1 MRTSP
6 LCCDGAGRQCL
17 QATDLLL
24 QLGHSTGGPTLNK
37 TWLATAFFFAL
48 LILILYGVFLVL
60 TPFLKAITWAVILAI
75 LVYPVYAW
83 LLQRLRGR
91 ANLAAIIVIV
101 VITFLVIAPGIELG
115 RFLADE
121 TVSLVQSVRSLLDEE
136 GKQEWLAKPWV
147 QQMLSWWNMVSL
159 GLVDFKIN
167 WKELLVQSAQSSST
181 FLVTQV
187 RGIAQNVLAF
197 AANFIVALLTL
208 FFFLRDG
215 AAFLNRLRRL
225 LPMDHER
232 QERLLRNI
240 VDAVTAVVH
249 GALVVAMVQGLLAG
263 LAYWV
268 LGVPFAVLWGVATA
282 FTALLP
288 IGGSTLVTVPAT
300 IYLFLQGETIRAV
313 ILLVWSLG
321 IVGGID
327 NILKPLLIG
336 NRLGLPVLFLFFGI
350 LGGLALFGAVGLIL
364 GPVLFALLRALLDLY
379 SEEYSTIEIDN

>member
-1 MRTSP
+1 MMLAGYGT
-6 LCCDGAGRQCL
+6 LCV
-17 QATDLLL
+17 
-24 QLGHSTGGPTLNK
+24 QLGGPSGGSIVNK

-75 LVYPVYAW
+75 LVYPLYAW
-83 LLQRLRGR
+83 LVERLRGR
-91 ANLAAIIVIV
+91 ANLAAVIVIV
-101 VITFLVIAPGIELG
+101 VITLLVIAPGIELG

-147 QQMLSWWNMVSL
+147 QQMLSWWNTVSL

-215 AAFLNRLRRL
+215 AEFLNRLRRL
-225 LPMDHER
+225 LPMDPER
-232 QERLLRNI
+232 QERLLSNI

-300 IYLFLQGETIRAV
+300 IYLFLQGETIRAI

-327 NILKPLLIG
+327 NVLKPLLIG

-379 SEEYSTIEIDN
+379 SEEYSTIETDN